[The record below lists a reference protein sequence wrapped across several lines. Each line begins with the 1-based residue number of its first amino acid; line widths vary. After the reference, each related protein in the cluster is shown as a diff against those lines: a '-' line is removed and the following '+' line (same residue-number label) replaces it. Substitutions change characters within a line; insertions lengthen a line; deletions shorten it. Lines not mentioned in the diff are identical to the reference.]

1 MYYNQT
7 QYALSRRDPDAIVYP
22 DAFGQ
27 LTRITADMI
36 DNDEFEIWK
45 DLLDCDFHWDD
56 CRSHVYYNHNIS
68 MEDPTLI
75 GLPSRGPEAMH
86 IAAEERAERETLK
99 QQIAIAFFT
108 CLTETQQARLWL
120 HAVEGYTTREI
131 ATFENV
137 SQKNIVVSL
146 SKARKNISDFLQ
158 NGGYQNPLFAAYSE
172 GTIFSPF

>member
-1 MYYNQT
+1 LYYNQT

-56 CRSHVYYNHNIS
+56 CRSHTYYDHNVS
-68 MEDPTLI
+68 MDDLSLT

-99 QQIAIAFFT
+99 QEISTAFFS
-108 CLTETQQARLWL
+108 CLTDTQQERLWL
-120 HAVEGYTTREI
+120 YMIDGLNTCQIAEVEG
-131 ATFENV
+131 ATQQSVFE
-137 SQKNIVVSL
+137 SL
-146 SKARKNISDFLQ
+146 ERGRKNILKFLQ
-158 NGGYQNPLFAAYSE
+158 KGPCKMPVFAAYSE
-172 GTIFSPF
+172 GTFF